1 MKIYY
6 SIEYVNILNRKP
18 FSYEN
23 YGKTIMLFFILDS
36 RQGNVR
42 NNTQCINARRIYCHG
57 ILNQEGI

>member
-6 SIEYVNILNRKP
+6 YNERVNIFNRHN
-18 FSYEN
+18 FSYKN
-23 YGKTIMLFFILDS
+23 YGKTIMLFFIPDL

-42 NNTQCINARRIYCHG
+42 NKTQCINARRVYCHG